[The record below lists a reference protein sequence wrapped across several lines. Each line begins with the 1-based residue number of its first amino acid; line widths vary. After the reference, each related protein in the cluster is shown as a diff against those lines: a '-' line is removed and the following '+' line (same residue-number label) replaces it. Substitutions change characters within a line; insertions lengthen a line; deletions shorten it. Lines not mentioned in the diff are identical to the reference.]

1 MEDKKFDYAL
11 VVTIVNRGYSDEVMA
26 AAREAGARGGTI
38 MYAHGAS
45 ANETDKFFGISIHP
59 EKEMVLIVTDEENRA
74 NLMRAIAN
82 KVGIADEG
90 AGITF
95 SLPVNEISGIAHF
108 ANHDD

>member
-1 MEDKKFDYAL
+1 MENKEMNCSL
-11 VVTIVNRGYSDEVMA
+11 LVTIVNRGFSDDVMD

-38 MYAHGAS
+38 MYAHGAGQK
-45 ANETDKFFGISIHP
+45 ETDTFFGISIHP

-95 SLPVNEISGIAHF
+95 SLPVKDISGIAHF
-108 ANHDD
+108 AKHDE